1 MHSVFDPPGAL
12 AGIVL
17 AGLLVAGCASA
28 AEGKIPIGVDSVTR
42 VTDVARYR
50 LTEYLQNQGCSADI
64 RFDVDV
70 PGLALVFLSAR
81 TEDPGPAL
89 AAVNRNRQLPVPV
102 WVTRKTAGV
111 RHIRELR
118 GRDLA
123 TVAGRDPVGRDL
135 PLAALRE
142 QGITPEPEQLYE
154 AGDYSS
160 ALGLLLHNN
169 THGAVSELGF
179 VSPLLAGNNL
189 VVSWRGNR
197 LRSAG
202 WYRRDGWNPSVTA
215 CEQALANMQR
225 EDDPQVFAIF
235 PEWVTGFALPDSQ
248 SSEDSEQ

>member
-64 RFDVDV
+64 RFDVEAPD
-70 PGLALVFLSAR
+70 LALAFRPGMPKGSAPVL
-81 TEDPGPAL
+81 E
-89 AAVNRNRQLPVPV
+89 AVNREGRLPVPV
-102 WVTRKTAGV
+102 WMTRKTAGV
-111 RHIRELR
+111 RHIRELQ

-123 TVAGRDPVGRDL
+123 TVAGPDPLGEKL
-135 PLAALRE
+135 PLAALQE
-142 QGITPEPEQLYE
+142 VGAMPAPEQLYE

-169 THGAVSELGF
+169 THAAVSELGF
-179 VSPLLAGNNL
+179 VKPLLTGNSL
-189 VVSWRGNR
+189 VVSWQGEPVQA
-197 LRSAG
+197 AG
-202 WYRRDGWNPSVTA
+202 WYRRNGWSQVAEA
-215 CEQALANMQR
+215 CEQALANIKR

-235 PEWVTGFALPDSQ
+235 PEWVSGFALPDSQ
-248 SSEDSEQ
+248 NSEDSEQ